1 MRVKF
6 ELLDKREESIGSV
19 DVSTSFGDVQA
30 IKMALRSVGHHYT
43 KCRWISY
50 TIWDDF
56 HADSLTRGRMFIEPW
71 EKDS

>member
-6 ELLDKREESIGSV
+6 ELLDKLEESIGSA
-19 DVSTSFGDVQA
+19 DVSTSFGDVES
-30 IKMALRSVGHHYT
+30 IKIALRSVGHYYT

-56 HADSLTRGRMFIEPW
+56 HVDSIARGRMFIEPW

>member
-6 ELLDKREESIGSV
+6 ELLNKREESIGSA
-19 DVSTSFGDVQA
+19 DVTTSFGDVSA
-30 IKMALRSVGHHYT
+30 IKSALRSVGHYYT
-43 KCRWISY
+43 ECRWISY

-71 EKDS
+71 GKDS